1 MAWDDIVFGVLTG
14 GIYNG
19 VKAISQAG
27 DAADEAGDAISTI
40 GSTVAQLGN
49 DLSSFINEL
58 EEMITIMRVAPRS
71 EDDLWDEEVE
81 RLGALRKEEK
91 KLVDE
96 LKALGGKDD
105 DAAWSSYLW
114 DMITG
119 KVTYDELLVRMKLAT
134 IRGAIHEILYQEP
147 GVIPN
152 TVHNLQLI
160 LERFNTLE
168 QPRIEEILDSVDD
181 NVDELLE
188 LQKEIKKLFVVQT
201 WKAVP
206 NIELAVE
213 QQQMLET
220 LESKLKNFDSLLA
233 KNEKLSSQLQLG
245 LVRVQP
251 EKFELPT
258 AMARVNLD
266 GLTPPVVSS
275 PAPSPDMG
283 ATRPSLD
290 AADAAD
296 DSPSVAIDSTP
307 LNRMQGA
314 SVAFKGKVSMAA
326 AQPMAM
332 NVASALEQNSVAA
345 YLDNYN
351 MVEGRMRFYQREK
364 LKIEKA
370 IFRIKWVLVEEP
382 GVIPKTL
389 DEALEILIHVRQ
401 QSLTRVDTILDSV
414 NGTVTETTAVLANVN
429 TSLTSVQ
436 GAFDFMTKYGLWI
449 KIGLG
454 VSGGLILLIMLMGL
468 IVLFRMAFGI

>member
-1 MAWDDIVFGVLTG
+1 MDAGDIIGGILTG

-40 GSTVAQLGN
+40 GATVAKLGN

-58 EEMITIMRVAPRS
+58 EEMITIMRMAPRS

-91 KLVDE
+91 KLIDE
-96 LKALGGKDD
+96 LTALGGKDD
-105 DAAWSSYLW
+105 DAAWSSYVW

-119 KVTYDELLVRMKLAT
+119 KVTYDELLVRIKLAT
-134 IRGAIHEILYQEP
+134 IREAIHEILYQEP

-181 NVDELLE
+181 NVEELLE

-220 LESKLKNFDSLLA
+220 LESKLKNFNSLLA
-233 KNEKLSSQLQLG
+233 KNEKLSGQLQLG

-258 AMARVNLD
+258 AMTRVNLD
-266 GLTPPVVSS
+266 GLAPRDVSS
-275 PAPSPDMG
+275 TAATPDMRI
-283 ATRPSLD
+283 TRP
-290 AADAAD
+290 AADGPD
-296 DSPSVAIDSTP
+296 DSPSVAMSGSP
-307 LNRMQGA
+307 MARMRGA
-314 SVAFKGKVSMAA
+314 SMVFRNKVSAVA

-389 DEALEILIHVRQ
+389 NEALEILIHVRQ

-414 NGTVTETTAVLANVN
+414 NGTLTEATAVLTNVN

-454 VSGGLILLIMLMGL
+454 VFGGLVLLIMLMGL

>member
-14 GIYNG
+14 GAYNAG
-19 VKAISQAG
+19 KAISQAG
-27 DAADEAGDAISTI
+27 NAADEAGDAISAV
-40 GSTVAQLGN
+40 GSTVTKLGN

-58 EEMITIMRVAPRS
+58 EEMITIMRAAPRS

-81 RLGALRKEEK
+81 RLSTLRKEEK
-91 KLVDE
+91 KLKDE
-96 LKALGGKDD
+96 LTALGGKDD
-105 DAAWSSYLW
+105 DVSWSSCIW
-114 DMITG
+114 DIVTG
-119 KVTYDELLVRMKLAT
+119 KVTYDELLVRIKLAT
-134 IRGAIHEILYQEP
+134 IREAIHEILCQEP

-168 QPRIEEILDSVDD
+168 QPRIEDILDSVDD
-181 NVDELLE
+181 NVEELLE

-206 NIELAVE
+206 DIELAVE
-213 QQQMLET
+213 QQQTLET
-220 LESKLKNFDSLLA
+220 LESKLKNYDTLLA
-233 KNEKLSSQLQLG
+233 KNAKLSSQLQLG
-245 LVRVQP
+245 LVEVQP

-266 GLTPPVVSS
+266 DL
-275 PAPSPDMG
+275 APRDLGSAAAIPG
-283 ATRPSLD
+283 AGASGPTVA
-290 AADAAD
+290 AAD
-296 DSPSVAIDSTP
+296 SGMPSAEIARTP
-307 LNRMQGA
+307 LDMVRGP
-314 SVAFKGKVSMAA
+314 SVAFKGKVSTVAT
-326 AQPMAM
+326 QPMAM
-332 NVASALEQNSVAA
+332 SVASALEQNSVSA

-382 GVIPKTL
+382 GVIPKML
-389 DEALEILIHVRQ
+389 NEALQILVHVRQ
-401 QSLTRVDTILDSV
+401 QSLTRVDTILDSI

-436 GAFDFMTKYGLWI
+436 GAFDFLTKYGLYI

-454 VSGGLILLIMLMGL
+454 VFGGLILLIMLMGL
-468 IVLFRMAFGI
+468 IVLFRMAFGF